1 MSRVRIE
8 IYPDDENFDEV
19 QYAEAQYPDVREAF
33 DRAVAM
39 ARVALPE
46 KPLRQPCGQR
56 CADPGGDCTDTCAK
70 PAGHDDWHVTADEA
84 CSWGASEKEKP
95 PEKRACGMY
104 CDKSDPDCWGRCDRP
119 ADHGGDCYCS
129 PDHNE
134 SLCLNEI
141 GAPSQTRNCQQ
152 PIGHEG
158 ECGDA

>member
-70 PAGHDDWHVTADEA
+70 PAGHDDWHATSDGECTWNNDTPGEADPA
-84 CSWGASEKEKP
+84 
-95 PEKRACGMY
+95 RCGGVCGY
-104 CDKSDPDCWGRCDRP
+104 TTCWTDCQRPKDHRGEHRCNRP
-119 ADHGGDCYCS
+119 KDH
-129 PDHNE
+129 E
-134 SLCLNEI
+134 RCLNEI
-141 GAPSQTRNCQQ
+141 GPPSAARNCHL
-152 PIGHEG
+152 PLNHEG
-158 ECGDA
+158 ECGNADD